1 MRRGF
6 FVVVVLLGFCVWAR
20 GFFFF
25 FFLGGGG
32 HREKPIVSSKQ
43 YTYSRT
49 TAHAKLPEGCRR
61 LLEGKPRGDVTF
73 EMNSNISY
81 PQTDTHRSSV
91 TITILTHPWGTVKQ
105 AGKGDKTSLPLPHHL
120 SVSPLQCPFSLN
132 ACPK

>member
-6 FVVVVLLGFCVWAR
+6 FCCCCSAGWFLCV
-20 GFFFF
+20 GTCFLFFW
-25 FFLGGGG
+25 GGGG
-32 HREKPIVSSKQ
+32 GDREKPTVSSKQ

-49 TAHAKLPEGCRR
+49 TAHAKLPEGCRQLPGGR
-61 LLEGKPRGDVTF
+61 PRGDVTF
-73 EMNSNISY
+73 DMNSNISY
-81 PQTDTHRSSV
+81 PQTDTRRSSV